1 MSDSASATAAI
12 PAAGSRA
19 HTTSPRSAPPRAAEL
34 AEAGWVRAPGL
45 LTPAEIAASRAALDR
60 TIAQNPDTRW
70 ERLTEPHAKDPFW
83 FDLCRHPRVL
93 DAVAQVL
100 GDDLVLLMSHLIV
113 KQPHDGLPVAWHQD
127 GSYWSSVQG
136 TDIVTVWLAIDDVDV
151 GNGCMHV
158 IPQTQQGHRG
168 QPKIPT
174 GGNDLLGVKVEV
186 TPEQEASAV
195 PVCLRAG
202 DASIHDAYLIHG
214 SPANTS
220 PRRRAGYTMRYG
232 SSRTTHVTT
241 KDHWVPVWCVRG
253 EPPAWEGWRDGRVG
267 GR

>member
-1 MSDSASATAAI
+1 MPMPAPSAAKAPNTPSQ
-12 PAAGSRA
+12 
-19 HTTSPRSAPPRAAEL
+19 PPRAAEL
-34 AEAGWVRAPGL
+34 ARDGWVRAPGL
-45 LTPAEIAASRAALDR
+45 LTPAEIGDCRTALER
-60 TIAQNPDTRW
+60 TIAKRSDERW
-70 ERLTEPHAKDPFW
+70 ERLTEPHRDDPFW

-93 DAVAQVL
+93 DAVSEVL

-151 GNGCMHV
+151 DNGCMHV
-158 IPQTQQGHRG
+158 IPTSQSGHVG
-168 QPKIPT
+168 LPKIPT
-174 GGNDLLGVKVEV
+174 GGNDLLGVRVEV
-186 TPEQEASAV
+186 TPAQEAAAV

-214 SPANTS
+214 SPVNRS

-232 SSRTTHVTT
+232 SSRTTHVAT
-241 KDHWVPVWCVRG
+241 DQHWVPVWCVRG
-253 EPPAWEGWRDGRVG
+253 EPPAWGGWKDGRL
-267 GR
+267 